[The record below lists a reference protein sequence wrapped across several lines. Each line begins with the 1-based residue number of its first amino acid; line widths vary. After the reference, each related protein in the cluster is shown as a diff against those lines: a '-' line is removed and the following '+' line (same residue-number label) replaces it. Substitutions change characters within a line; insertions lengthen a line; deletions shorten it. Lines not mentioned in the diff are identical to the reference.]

1 MKCSL
6 ESPELLH
13 HCQRMSRRFV
23 LFSVVA
29 SAFVFTITAAL
40 PFGFLNSSIPVSF
53 GERLSIALRLESAA
67 LLFVVFAILRVAIL
81 RGTDGKGVMGQR
93 EGTAPETEIAIRVL
107 NNTTEQFLLSFPSHL
122 VLSLLL
128 PDDKLAVL
136 LGFVS
141 LWLTARAM
149 FMIGYKVDHPMG
161 RELGFQLTFVPTII
175 VIVYNCVFGLLLW
188 TY

>member
-1 MKCSL
+1 M

-149 FMIGYKVDHPMG
+149 FMMSHGNH
-161 RELGFQLTFVPTII
+161 L
-175 VIVYNCVFGLLLW
+175 
-188 TY
+188 